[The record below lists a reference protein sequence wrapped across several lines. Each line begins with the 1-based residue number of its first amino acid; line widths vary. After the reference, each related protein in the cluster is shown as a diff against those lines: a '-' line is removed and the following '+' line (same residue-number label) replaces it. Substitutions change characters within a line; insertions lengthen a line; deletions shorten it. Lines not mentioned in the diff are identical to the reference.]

1 MQPTFVIS
9 CHAERSGLSE
19 GQSHAVEA
27 SLPSSHRLEPLCDGS
42 AQRPE
47 DVLIVARSFNAG
59 SMVRSGTREY
69 VMRAKWDRPK
79 DNPTQPKHPYQR
91 PAGSNPLQRQRVT
104 SGGRS
109 DIARRFNAGSMA
121 RSGTR
126 AAHPFAGRQPGLPC
140 VFAASGTRRRMTK
153 DQGEFRW
160 HFRSRSCTR

>member
-109 DIARRFNAGSMA
+109 DIARRFNAGSTA

-126 AAHPFAGRQPGLPC
+126 AA
-140 VFAASGTRRRMTK
+140 
-153 DQGEFRW
+153 E
-160 HFRSRSCTR
+160 